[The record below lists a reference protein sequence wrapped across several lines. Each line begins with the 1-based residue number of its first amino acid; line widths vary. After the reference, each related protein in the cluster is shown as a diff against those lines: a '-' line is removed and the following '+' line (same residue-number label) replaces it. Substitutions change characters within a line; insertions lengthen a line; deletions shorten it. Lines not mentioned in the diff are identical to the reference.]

1 MAFTTD
7 ELGAMLSVF
16 NYYQDWDDLSELIE
30 YDVQTLRTKIMS
42 EMSAAILY
50 DLECE

>member
-7 ELGAMLSVF
+7 ELGAMLNILTKHS
-16 NYYQDWDDLSELIE
+16 DWNELSKEIR
-30 YDVQTLRTKIMS
+30 YDVHDLNRKILS

-50 DLECE
+50 DLECG